1 MLTPLGNRLPAMAR
15 PGRRTPALLRFERNE
30 TPEGTPRSSWATGYT
45 RAIAAPSHQAKS
57 PFPRH
62 EGQRCSPDARRAPEC
77 SPPWQRDAPHELSA
91 LPDAQQELTGAASF
105 ALPENFAPP
114 PHELSALPDA
124 QQELTGAASFALP
137 ENFAPPPPEP
147 FHEQTPSQ
155 PTGPRRHEPEHG
167 NFRECT
173 LDQHQ
178 PVRPLQSR
186 EKQPLRPR
194 ERKSQRGRLLRALP
208 AEQQPEAAP
217 AGACWRQTAAAAR
230 EGAAPPDV
238 FPPHG
243 SAWRDSAD
251 RFPHLR
257 PDCELPD

>member
-1 MLTPLGNRLPAMAR
+1 MLTPLGNHLPAMAHPAHHMLER
-15 PGRRTPALLRFERNE
+15 LLCEWSVTPGEKFLSLRLLEC
-30 TPEGTPRSSWATGYT
+30 AH
-45 RAIAAPSHQAKS
+45 AIAAPSHQAKN
-57 PFPRH
+57 PFLHR
-62 EGQRCSPDARRAPEC
+62 EGRRCSPDARRAPEC
-77 SPPWQRDAPHELSA
+77 SPPWRRDAPHEPSA
-91 LPDAQQELTGAASF
+91 LLDAQQESTGAASF
-105 ALPENFAPP
+105 AP
-114 PHELSALPDA
+114 
-124 QQELTGAASFALP
+124 P

-155 PTGPRRHEPEHG
+155 PMGPRRHELERDS
-167 NFRECT
+167 FRECT
-173 LDQHQ
+173 LEQPQ

-208 AEQQPEAAP
+208 AERQPVAAP
-217 AGACWRQTAAAAR
+217 AGACWHPTAAAAC
-230 EGAAPPDV
+230 EGAAPLDV

-243 SAWRDSAD
+243 SALRDSAD

>member
-1 MLTPLGNRLPAMAR
+1 MLTPLGNRLPAMAHL
-15 PGRRTPALLRFERNE
+15 GCRTPALLRFERNE

-45 RAIAAPSHQAKS
+45 RAIATQFHQAKS

-62 EGQRCSPDARRAPEC
+62 EGQQCSPDARRAPEC
-77 SPPWQRDAPHELSA
+77 SPPWQRDA
-91 LPDAQQELTGAASF
+91 
-105 ALPENFAPP
+105 

-155 PTGPRRHEPEHG
+155 PTGPRRHEPEHDS
-167 NFRECT
+167 FRECT
-173 LDQHQ
+173 LEQPQ

-194 ERKSQRGRLLRALP
+194 GRKSQRGRLLRAPP
-208 AEQQPEAAP
+208 AEQQPEAAL
-217 AGACWRQTAAAAR
+217 AEAYWRPMAAAVR

-238 FPPHG
+238 FPLHG

>member
-1 MLTPLGNRLPAMAR
+1 MAH
-15 PGRRTPALLRFERNE
+15 PGRRTPARLRFEQS
-30 TPEGTPRSSWATGYT
+30 GTPGGTAGGTARSSWPLECAH
-45 RAIAAPSHQAKS
+45 AIAAPSHQAKS
-57 PFPRH
+57 PFPRR
-62 EGQRCSPDARRAPEC
+62 EEPRCSLGARHEPEC

-91 LPDAQQELTGAASF
+91 LPDALQELTGAASF
-105 ALPENFAPP
+105 ALPGSFAPP
-114 PHELSALPDA
+114 S
-124 QQELTGAASFALP
+124 P
-137 ENFAPPPPEP
+137 ES
-147 FHEQTPSQ
+147 FHERTPSQ
-155 PTGPRRHEPEHG
+155 PTGPRRHELERDS
-167 NFRECT
+167 FQECT

-178 PVRPLQSR
+178 SVRPLQSR

-194 ERKSQRGRLLRALP
+194 ERKSQRGRPPIAPP

>member
-1 MLTPLGNRLPAMAR
+1 MLTPLGNRLPATAR
-15 PGRRTPALLRFERNE
+15 LGCRTPARLRFERSE
-30 TPEGTPRSSWATGYT
+30 TPEGTPRSSWAIGYT
-45 RAIAAPSHQAKS
+45 RAIEAPSHQAKS
-57 PFPRH
+57 PFPHH

-77 SPPWQRDAPHELSA
+77 SPPWRRDAPHEPSA
-91 LPDAQQELTGAASF
+91 LPDAQQESTGAASF
-105 ALPENFAPP
+105 AP
-114 PHELSALPDA
+114 
-124 QQELTGAASFALP
+124 P

-155 PTGPRRHEPEHG
+155 PMGPRRHELERDS
-167 NFRECT
+167 FRECT
-173 LDQHQ
+173 LEQPQ

-194 ERKSQRGRLLRALP
+194 ERKSQRGRPPIAPP

>member
-1 MLTPLGNRLPAMAR
+1 MTVGNHPPATAR
-15 PGRRTPALLRFERNE
+15 PGRLHRERSVTLEERFLSLRLLEC
-30 TPEGTPRSSWATGYT
+30 T

-77 SPPWQRDAPHELSA
+77 SLPWQHDA
-91 LPDAQQELTGAASF
+91 
-105 ALPENFAPP
+105 

-167 NFRECT
+167 NFQECT

-194 ERKSQRGRLLRALP
+194 GRKSQRGRPPIAPP
-208 AEQQPEAAP
+208 AEQ
-217 AGACWRQTAAAAR
+217 
-230 EGAAPPDV
+230 
-238 FPPHG
+238 
-243 SAWRDSAD
+243 
-251 RFPHLR
+251 
-257 PDCELPD
+257 

>member
-1 MLTPLGNRLPAMAR
+1 MLTPLGNRLPAMTHPA
-15 PGRRTPALLRFERNE
+15 RRTPALLRFERNE

-45 RAIAAPSHQAKS
+45 RAIAAPFHQAKS

-114 PHELSALPDA
+114 P
-124 QQELTGAASFALP
+124 
-137 ENFAPPPPEP
+137 PEP
-147 FHEQTPSQ
+147 FRERTPSQ

-167 NFRECT
+167 NFQECT
-173 LDQHQ
+173 LEQHQ

-208 AEQQPEAAP
+208 AEQQPEAAL
-217 AGACWRQTAAAAR
+217 AGAYWRPMAAAVR

>member
-1 MLTPLGNRLPAMAR
+1 MLTPLGNRLPAMAH
-15 PGRRTPALLRFERNE
+15 PAHHMLERLHCEWSVTLGEKFLSLRLLEC
-30 TPEGTPRSSWATGYT
+30 AH
-45 RAIAAPSHQAKS
+45 AIAAPSHQAKS

-114 PHELSALPDA
+114 P
-124 QQELTGAASFALP
+124 
-137 ENFAPPPPEP
+137 PEP

-155 PTGPRRHEPEHG
+155 PTGPRRHEPEHDS
-167 NFRECT
+167 FQECT
-173 LDQHQ
+173 LEQHQ

-194 ERKSQRGRLLRALP
+194 GRKSQRGRLLRALP
-208 AEQQPEAAP
+208 AEQQPEAAL
-217 AGACWRQTAAAAR
+217 AEAYWRQTAAAAR

-238 FPPHG
+238 FPLHG

>member
-15 PGRRTPALLRFERNE
+15 PGRRTPALPRFERSVTLE
-30 TPEGTPRSSWATGYT
+30 ERFLSLRLLEYT

-77 SPPWQRDAPHELSA
+77 SPPWRRDAPHEPSA
-91 LPDAQQELTGAASF
+91 LPDAQQESTGAASF
-105 ALPENFAPP
+105 AP
-114 PHELSALPDA
+114 
-124 QQELTGAASFALP
+124 P

-155 PTGPRRHEPEHG
+155 PMGPRRHELERDS
-167 NFRECT
+167 FRECT
-173 LDQHQ
+173 LEQPQ

-208 AEQQPEAAP
+208 AERQPVAAP
-217 AGACWRQTAAAAR
+217 AGACWHPTAAAAR
-230 EGAAPPDV
+230 EGAAPLDV

-243 SAWRDSAD
+243 SALRDSAD

>member
-1 MLTPLGNRLPAMAR
+1 MLTPLGNRLPAMAH
-15 PGRRTPALLRFERNE
+15 PAHHMLERLHCEWSVTLGEKFLSLRLLEC
-30 TPEGTPRSSWATGYT
+30 AH
-45 RAIAAPSHQAKS
+45 AIEAPFHQAKS

-91 LPDAQQELTGAASF
+91 LPDARQELTGAASF
-105 ALPENFAPP
+105 AP
-114 PHELSALPDA
+114 
-124 QQELTGAASFALP
+124 P

-155 PTGPRRHEPEHG
+155 PTSPRSHEPEHG

-208 AEQQPEAAP
+208 AERQPVAAP
-217 AGACWRQTAAAAR
+217 AGACWHPTAAAAR
-230 EGAAPPDV
+230 EGAAPLDV

-257 PDCELPD
+257 LDCELPD